1 MHYGRCESGVL
12 WPKVR
17 ALIRGNKVGGLLGGS
32 TVFQLLLT

>member
-1 MHYGRCESGVL
+1 MHYGRCASGVL

-32 TVFQLLLT
+32 TVFPLLLT